1 MSQTRRLRKPDLKL
15 VTTAAV
21 TESNKD
27 SRIMHDARGTAVWV
41 GESVAFE
48 ELSSLTL
55 AAEPSATRALDGDP
69 YNRPASALGSRAAAP
84 LKASQVKRRR

>member
-1 MSQTRRLRKPDLKL
+1 MAQTRQLRKPDLKL
-15 VTTAAV
+15 VPTAAV
-21 TESNKD
+21 AESNRD
-27 SRIMHDARGTAVWV
+27 SRIMHDSRGTAVWV
-41 GESVAFE
+41 GESAALE

-84 LKASQVKRRR
+84 LKASQPKRRR